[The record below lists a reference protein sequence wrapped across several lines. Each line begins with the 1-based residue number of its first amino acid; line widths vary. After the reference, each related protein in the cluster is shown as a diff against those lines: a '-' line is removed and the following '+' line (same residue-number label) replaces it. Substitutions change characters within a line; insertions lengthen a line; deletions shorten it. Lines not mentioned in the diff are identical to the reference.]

1 MEMLEPLV
9 LLAAL
14 LLLVLIIAL
23 TQVVLDGN
31 LFLS

>member
-1 MEMLEPLV
+1 MLEPLV

>member
-1 MEMLEPLV
+1 MLEPLV

-31 LFLS
+31 LFLG